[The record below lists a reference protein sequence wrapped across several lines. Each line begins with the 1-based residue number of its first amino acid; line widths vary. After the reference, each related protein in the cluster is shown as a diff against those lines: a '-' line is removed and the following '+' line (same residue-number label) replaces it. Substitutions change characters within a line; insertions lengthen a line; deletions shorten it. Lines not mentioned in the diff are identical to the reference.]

1 MDKELKKE
9 IIIKGINKID
19 DEKFLNFLF
28 GFVIGYNRTKIKEN
42 KKIDEIIIKLL
53 DIQNRFN

>member
-19 DEKFLNFLF
+19 DEKILNFLF
-28 GFVIGYNRTKIKEN
+28 AFVIGYNRTKIKEN
-42 KKIDEIIIKLL
+42 KNGK
-53 DIQNRFN
+53 

>member
-9 IIIKGINKID
+9 IIIKGINKMD

-42 KKIDEIIIKLL
+42 KNGK
-53 DIQNRFN
+53 

>member
-9 IIIKGINKID
+9 IIIKGINKMD

-28 GFVIGYNRTKIKEN
+28 GFVIRYNRTKIKEKEN
-42 KKIDEIIIKLL
+42 KNGK
-53 DIQNRFN
+53 